1 MIRRRFSAVLA
12 FLAIFL
18 CGFPATAAEVAGVR
32 FDESVHADGTE
43 LVLNGAGVR
52 TRLVFKVYAAALYAP
67 KKTNS
72 AAALIESR
80 EPRRIV
86 MHMLRDVDA
95 DSLIGALQDGLRNN
109 LAESELALL
118 KTEMESFERLMRGI
132 GNARSGDVIRID
144 FGPNGLAVVFNGQAK
159 GRIESEPFARALLKV
174 WLGERPVDAG
184 LKKAMLG
191 NH

>member
-1 MIRRRFSAVLA
+1 MSRSRFSAVLVLAA
-12 FLAIFL
+12 FLVAA
-18 CGFPATAAEVAGVR
+18 PAMAAEVSGVR
-32 FDESVHADGTE
+32 FDEAVNADGTE
-43 LVLNGAGVR
+43 LVLNGAGLR

-67 KKTNS
+67 KRTGS
-72 AAALIESR
+72 AATLIDSR

-109 LAESELALL
+109 LPESELATL
-118 KTEMESFERLMRGI
+118 KPETESFERLMRGI

-144 FGPNGLAVVFNGQAK
+144 FGPNGIAVAFNGQPR
-159 GRIESEPFARALLKV
+159 GRVDSEPFARALLKV

-184 LKKAMLG
+184 LKKALLG
-191 NH
+191 NP